1 MVRLD
6 TALRRLLR
14 ETGKLLQQ
22 YGFDGTEPAWVRVEP
37 GGVAS
42 VGRTRVSRAW
52 TDGQQVLSF
61 GLNLNATPTPWWEFG
76 NWRNVRLGLPSTP
89 LEKATGPG
97 LIDNHTL
104 PAELTAMW
112 SLRLDPEQQGQHV
125 LHTDIDTIRAELP
138 RRVHAYARRALR
150 LVEPG
155 RYLDELLTHRALQS
169 RTLEAI
175 VVLLADR
182 GPGPHLDEAFD
193 QLRKCSVE
201 PDASIYAE
209 DVIAYA
215 RSRAGALGQIFDL
228 DNEWE
233 AG

>member
-1 MVRLD
+1 MVGLD

-14 ETGKLLQQ
+14 ETGKLLQP
-22 YGFDGTEPAWVRVEP
+22 YGFHGAEPAWVRVEP

-42 VGRTRVSRAW
+42 VGRTRVSRTW
-52 TDGQQVLSF
+52 TGGQQMLSF
-61 GLNLNATPTPWWEFG
+61 GLDLNATPKPWWEFG
-76 NWRNVRLGLPSTP
+76 NWRNARLGLPPTP

-97 LIDNHTL
+97 LIDTRTL
-104 PAELTAMW
+104 PAELTTMW
-112 SLRLDPEQQGQHV
+112 SLRLDPEQPGQHV

-150 LVEPG
+150 LVEPD
-155 RYLDELLTHRALQS
+155 RYLDELLTQPAPQS

-175 VVLLADR
+175 VVLLAAR
-182 GPGPHLDEAFD
+182 GPGQHLDEAFD

-201 PDASIYAE
+201 PDASTDAE

-215 RSRAGALGQIFDL
+215 QTRAAL
-228 DNEWE
+228 
-233 AG
+233 A